1 MHLFKSFL
9 SGFLWSRE
17 EDKQH
22 NEETLTVKRDDKR
35 KIWEEDK
42 EEKEETTLIVK
53 KEDKT
58 PLCLTD
64 YVFSWSISDIMN
76 KDLYN
81 DKVNP
86 IPDTFLS
93 AHHYLNSFVFPLLE
107 ETHADLRSNMLSVH
121 SAPFCE
127 IYDVEISIGFNI
139 PKNLQY
145 SMVLKKSGNSDNS
158 PLGKYKPQSG
168 DLIAITDVR
177 PKCIDDLNR
186 PKVSYLV
193 AVVQGMKEK
202 NLIKIP
208 ILSSKVIEFDRERG
222 RMGNR
227 VLFAVYLTNLTT
239 NRRIWSGLHPGEGG
253 NMNIINSVLNINPS
267 VEENCTLCLS
277 TKTESINVLK
287 SREVI
292 NSFGLDESQKGAVS
306 NCIALTECRHENRVK
321 LIWGP
326 PGTGKTKT
334 VASLV
339 FTLLKMKC
347 RTLTC
352 APTNVAVMGVAKRLM
367 SCLSC
372 TLEYDTYGLG
382 DIVLSGNGE
391 RMKINEHEDLY
402 DVFLDYRISVLRHCF
417 APLTGWKGCLD
428 QMMSLLEN
436 PQRMYL
442 RYSLQQEESNEDD
455 FDADVSS
462 NLEETSSTRSFLK
475 NLVIQN
481 KNENKN
487 KNKNSKEQEK
497 VMKSKANDK
506 QDTILMTFEEFF
518 TRRFFALRKQIVVCT
533 TGLYTHMPTL
543 LLSTEV
549 LKDMIR
555 LVDTLKLLETLIRK
569 VDVTNQRLLK
579 RALIIGCDGTN
590 LCRIRL
596 ECLKVMKS
604 LGESFRVPKIIE
616 DHEIRNFCLKNA
628 RLIFCTVS
636 SSANLHTQ
644 GAFEMVIIDEAAQ
657 LKECESA
664 IPLQLPG
671 LRHAVLVG
679 DEKQLPAMVIS
690 KICEKAGFGRSLFER
705 LVMLGHNK
713 HLLNI
718 QYRMHPSIS
727 LFPNNEFYGNRISDG
742 PNVRER
748 AYEKRFIEEKIY
760 GSFSFINIT
769 NGKEEFDNRHSRR
782 NMVEVSAVAEIV
794 SKLYKECK
802 KSKKRVRVGCIS
814 PYKAQVF
821 AIQES
826 LRKANYST
834 DAKDLFSVNVRS
846 VDGFQGGE
854 EDIIIISTVRCNG
867 NGLVGFLDNRQRAN
881 VALTRARH
889 CLWILGSGATLLNSG
904 SIWQKLVMEAKN
916 RGCFYNAYED
926 KNLSLTISNSL
937 IELRQMNS
945 LFSVDSTL
953 FKLAIWKVCFSP
965 KFHESITRLKDV
977 EIHKEVV
984 SIVVKLSNGWRKQEK
999 KDENAPSSSSQ
1010 LLELYDV
1017 KGTIKLAWTIEIMRQ
1032 NSVETQVIKVL
1043 DVLPQSEIE
1052 QLSKK
1057 FDASLGNYT
1066 MNQMSR
1072 CLCKQNQR
1080 GLIVPMTWPINDAP
1094 STTSNELATR
1104 LAAICLRNNNQPRSS
1119 PKTRRYHGRRINRDR
1134 S

>member
-17 EDKQH
+17 EDKEE
-22 NEETLTVKRDDKR
+22 NEETTLMVKKEDIR
-35 KIWEEDK
+35 KSREEDE
-42 EEKEETTLIVK
+42 EEKEESTLIVK
-53 KEDKT
+53 KEDKN

-76 KDLYN
+76 KDLYK

-86 IPDTFLS
+86 IPDTFS
-93 AHHYLNSFVFPLLE
+93 SSHHYLNSFVFPLLE

-127 IYDVEISIGFNI
+127 IYDVEISKDFNI

-145 SMVLKKSGNSDNS
+145 SMILKKSGNSDNS

-193 AVVQGMKEK
+193 AIVQGMKDK

-227 VLFAVYLTNLTT
+227 LFAVYLTNLTT

-292 NSFGLDESQKGAVS
+292 NSVGLDDSQKGAVL
-306 NCIALTECRHENRVK
+306 NCVALTECQHENRVK

-339 FTLLKMKC
+339 YTLLKIKC

-352 APTNVAVMGVAKRLM
+352 APTNVAVMGVTKRLM
-367 SCLSC
+367 SCLSG

-402 DVFLDYRISVLRHCF
+402 DVFLDYRISVLSHCF

-428 QMMSLLEN
+428 QMVSLLEN

-442 RYSLQQEESNEDD
+442 RYSVQQEESNDD
-455 FDADVSS
+455 DSGDADVIS
-462 NLEETSSTRSFLK
+462 NLEATRSFLK

-487 KNKNSKEQEK
+487 KNKNSKKQEK

-506 QDTILMTFEEFF
+506 QDTISMPFEEFF

-543 LLSTEV
+543 LLSTQV

-555 LVDTLKLLETLIRK
+555 LVDMLKLLETLLRK
-569 VDVTNQRLLK
+569 VDLTNQGLLK

-590 LCRIRL
+590 LCSIRL

-604 LGESFRVPKIIE
+604 LGEIFRVPKIIE

-644 GAFEMVIIDEAAQ
+644 GIFEMVIIDEAAQ

-705 LVMLGHNK
+705 LVMLGHDK
-713 HLLNI
+713 HLLDI

-782 NMVEVSAVAEIV
+782 NMVEVSAVTEIV
-794 SKLYKECK
+794 SKLYKETM

-826 LRKANYST
+826 LRKGNYST
-834 DAKDLFSVNVRS
+834 DANDLFSVNVRS

-854 EDIIIISTVRCNG
+854 EDVIIISTVRCNG

-881 VALTRARH
+881 VALTRARY

-904 SIWQKLVMEAKN
+904 SVWEKLVTEAKN

-945 LFSVDSTL
+945 LFSMDSTL

-965 KFHESITRLKDV
+965 KFHESITRFKDM

-984 SIVVKLSNGWRKQEK
+984 SIVVKLSNGWRQQEK
-999 KDENAPSSSSQ
+999 KDETAPSSSPR
-1010 LLELYDV
+1010 LLQLYDV
-1017 KGTIKLAWTIEIMRQ
+1017 KGTIKLAWTIEIMRA

-1057 FDASLGNYT
+1057 FDAVVGNYT

-1072 CLCKQNQR
+1072 ILHKQNQR
-1080 GLIVPMTWPINDAP
+1080 GLIIPMTWPIHDAK
-1094 STTSNELATR
+1094 STISTALATQ
-1104 LAAICLRNNNQPRSS
+1104 LAAISLRDNTEPRSS
-1119 PKTRRYHGRRINRDR
+1119 PKTRRYHGTRVNRDR